1 MSQFVDSFV
10 ANNAKGIM
18 ASDERTIGQ
27 IGPQHLPDRE
37 VRQADRP
44 GTIQLTQAHPHIS
57 ILRADRRSKIHSD
70 GI

>member
-1 MSQFVDSFV
+1 
-10 ANNAKGIM
+10 M

-27 IGPQHLPDRE
+27 IGPQQLPDRE
-37 VRQADRP
+37 VRQADQP